1 MPQPTLSDV
10 HVNVPLTNISVM
22 FMQQPAAFVADKVFP
37 IIPVSK
43 VSDRYYVYNRGD
55 FNRDDMKKRAPGA
68 ESAGTGYNLD
78 NTPTYNA
85 DVWSLHKDIPDQV
98 RGNADAVLQ
107 PDLEATLFLVNKALI
122 NRERQFATNWFT
134 TGIWTNS
141 WTSVTS
147 GASLG
152 STVLQWNLASS
163 TPIEDIRALKRY
175 VALSDGGFFPNVLT
189 IGRQVY
195 DVLCDHPD
203 FVDRVKYGQTGN
215 TSTSP
220 AMVTRAIMAQLFEV
234 DEVLVMDGIYNTLLE
249 TDIATGTA
257 NSESNSF
264 IGGKN
269 VMLTYRPGMPGL
281 MTPSA
286 GYTFAWT
293 GLFGNT
299 SVGTRL
305 KSFYMPWLESTR
317 TEIDSAYAQKLVSAD
332 CGGFI
337 SGVIA

>member
-10 HVNVPLTNISVM
+10 HVNVPLSNLSVM
-22 FMQQPAAFVADKVFP
+22 FMQRPEAFVADKVFP
-37 IIPVSK
+37 IVPVTQ

-55 FNRDDMKKRAPGA
+55 FNRDDMALRSPGA

-78 NTPTYNA
+78 NTPTYTA
-85 DVWSLHKDIPDQV
+85 GVWSLHKDIPDQI
-98 RGNADAVLQ
+98 RANSDAVLQ
-107 PDLEATLFLVNKALI
+107 PDLEATMFLANKALI
-122 NRERQFATNWFT
+122 NRERQFATNYFN

-141 WTSVTS
+141 WTAVSSGPTTGSSV
-147 GASLG
+147 LY
-152 STVLQWNLASS
+152 WNDPSS
-163 TPIEDIRALKRY
+163 TPIEDVRALKRY

-189 IGRQVY
+189 LGRPVY

-203 FVDRVKYGQTGN
+203 FIERIKFGASAAD
-215 TSTSP
+215 P
-220 AMVTRAIMAQLFEV
+220 AKVNRQIMAQLFEV
-234 DEVLVMDGIYNTLLE
+234 DEVLVMDGIYNSQAE
-249 TDIATGTA
+249 SDIATGTA
-257 NSESNSF
+257 GSETNAF

-293 GLFGNT
+293 GLFGST

-317 TEIDSAYAQKLVSAD
+317 VEIDSAYAQKVISAD

-337 SGVIA
+337 SGAVQ